1 MILDEIKAGYVKD
14 LIAKGQRLDGR
25 TPMQLRPIE
34 VKINPYENQEGAAW
48 VKMGDTQVFCAVKVD
63 LATPFADRPDEGV
76 LAVGCEFS
84 PIAHPQFFSGPPDE
98 KSIELAR
105 VVDRGI
111 RAANC
116 IDLKKLYLE
125 EGKVLGVF
133 IDIHVLDHSGNL
145 IDAAALGSMIALQN
159 ARLPKY
165 ENGKLIREERTGK
178 LPLKNKV
185 VTTTFE
191 KINGQLVL
199 DATIDEEN
207 ASEGRLTFGASE
219 DGYICAAQKSG
230 QAPFTAAEIDQ
241 LIDACLEKK
250 NELLKYV

>member
-14 LIAKGQRLDGR
+14 LITKGQRLDGR
-25 TPMQLRPIE
+25 NAMQLRPIE
-34 VKINPYENQEGAAW
+34 VKVNPYENQEGAAW
-48 VKMGDTQVFCAVKVD
+48 VKIGDTQVFAAVKID
-63 LATPFADRPDEGV
+63 LATPFSDRPDEGV
-76 LAVGCEFS
+76 LAVGAEFS
-84 PIAHPQFFSGPPDE
+84 PIAHPSFFSGPPDE

-111 RAANC
+111 RAANV

-145 IDAAALGSMIALQN
+145 IDAAALGAMIALAN

-165 ENGKLIREERTGK
+165 ENGKLNHEERQGK
-178 LPLKNKV
+178 LPIQNKV

-191 KINGQLVL
+191 KIKGNLIL
-199 DATIDEEN
+199 DANIDEEH

-219 DGYICAAQKSG
+219 DGFICAAQKSG
-230 QAPFTAAEIDQ
+230 QGAFTAAEISQ
-241 LIDACLEKK
+241 LIDECLEKK